1 MSPAVPDAASAGEGE
16 GSAEF
21 KCLACGLGYERL
33 ELLKEHYRTELH
45 RCNLGRKVAGQA
57 PLRAEEFERRAAEQQ
72 EVVERPL
79 PSGKDKHSRK
89 KAKEMKQRAKNE
101 ERARRREAKM
111 LKIQQRMEAS
121 VSEQRR
127 PSSRPPV
134 SERRLIRSAAHAA
147 TGGGGAARARAH
159 EPGGGGGAGVPRTRG
174 GGAEAGPRAVHLL
187 RHAAQGLRRRA
198 EPHGAPGARRRR
210 PLRAALG

>member
-1 MSPAVPDAASAGEGE
+1 MMEAGEMDASAGE
-16 GSAEF
+16 AEF

-127 PSSRPPV
+127 PSPRPP
-134 SERRLIRSAAHAA
+134 ELRLIRSAAHAA

-159 EPGGGGGAGVPRTRG
+159 EPGGGGGAGVPRARG

-210 PLRAALG
+210 PLRAELG